1 MQMKLKK
8 LISFLLALT
17 LVFSTFACG
26 IVADAASYTASV
38 LQYMINNHDSF
49 PEARFTP
56 ESYAVYSAALANA
69 TSVNSN
75 SSATTEE
82 KSNAAATLA
91 AAEAG
96 LTVINTEY
104 ASALDI
110 QVASTVVTGKSVDV
124 KIKDAASNE
133 LTNISVELDNAVFA
147 SEFALQEDGYY
158 HATLTST
165 GATGDIVT
173 AIISYEC
180 AGKAYTSYVYV
191 LISADGEHTAI
202 KSELGALLAREIAKN
217 RQGYNYSGGFTTY
230 VSVIKNAFEV
240 YANPS
245 ATQTRVERAID
256 NIELALQTLVSA
268 YADYSE
274 IYALVAKVN
283 ELNPDNYNSFI
294 DVTNAIALVQYDLP
308 ATKQAS
314 VDQMADNI
322 QNALDG
328 LTLKTARYTVVAQTP
343 DASDP
348 SGYRQLSS
356 TTYDGTRTYVVRVT
370 APVHPGY
377 EPTEQYQTVTLSADE
392 QTVTFTYQPVTY
404 YAYFNPNGGS
414 VDVTSKE
421 LTYGAEYGELPVA
434 TRDGYTFLGW
444 FSDATGGEQIIAD
457 TIVTINY
464 VENLFAHWSDVES
477 YTFEFE
483 SALGSACDS
492 ITAIYGAEI
501 EMPVPTKYGYTF
513 TGWYYDAACTQPA
526 SYTTMPDLGDT
537 GAVVTVY
544 AGWTEKVYDITLD
557 AGENGVVTP
566 SAYTVTFGSAYG
578 SLPTPT
584 KDGHT
589 FIGWF
594 TQPEGGDQITA
605 AVLVELDTH
614 HTLYAQYSV
623 NTYTLYFDTDGG
635 STIDP
640 ITAPY
645 GTPINIANPT
655 KDLYIFDSW
664 MLNGQPYDL
673 KTMPSGNV
681 TVEAVWT
688 LNTVCNYYLDVY
700 KTINGKRVP
709 ATSIKEGDAIEVE
722 VSIKT
727 NYYAGQGI
735 FGIMFDNRVFTVASN
750 IRNAAV
756 ANTDSDYIKSLA
768 ATTMSGTT
776 NYAASNWASKFENN
790 VPLNPD
796 NIKCT
801 RITTGNFATTSK
813 KPPVI
818 VNEKTHVFTLKLTVN
833 TGIDAA
839 ITDGLIF
846 IDERVCKSP
855 TNSATSVPTSVACVT
870 ESGTAYKLDTVNLVP
885 DVSNAFVSLD
895 IAATDCE
902 LAPVTG
908 STTVIET
915 KNRIVYGLAEELTLD
930 KFKSDYAE
938 VIGTGTIQCDDAV
951 LGTGSVIKV
960 MDGTTC
966 RLEYTVIIYGD
977 LDGNGTADANDSFL
991 VKMINN
997 GLLSVDR
1004 LNEYEKM
1011 AADPNH
1017 DGVIDAN
1024 DAVLLNDAAL
1034 LKEVVTQVATA

>member
-1 MQMKLKK
+1 MKLKRF
-8 LISFLLALT
+8 ISFLVALT
-17 LVFSTFACG
+17 LVFSTLACG

-49 PEARFTP
+49 PEARYTP

-69 TSVNSN
+69 TFVNSN
-75 SSATTEE
+75 PSAGAEDI
-82 KSNAAATLA
+82 SNAVSALA

-96 LTVINTEY
+96 LTVIQTEY
-104 ASALDI
+104 VPVLDI
-110 QVASTVVTGKSVDV
+110 RSASTVNVSQSVDIA
-124 KIKDAASNE
+124 IKDALSNE
-133 LTNISVELDNAVFA
+133 LTNISVELENAVIA

-158 HATLTST
+158 KATVTST
-165 GATGDIVT
+165 GATGSVIT
-173 AIISYEC
+173 AKITYDC
-180 AGKAYTSYVYV
+180 AGKTYTAYDYVV
-191 LISADGEHTAI
+191 ASADGAHTAI
-202 KSELGALLAREIAKN
+202 KSELGAVLAREMAKN
-217 RQGYNYSGGFTTY
+217 RQAFDYSGGFTTY
-230 VSVIKNAFEV
+230 LAVIKNAFEV

-245 ATQTRVERAID
+245 STQTRVERAID
-256 NIELALQTLVSA
+256 NIELAINSLVSA
-268 YADYSE
+268 YADYSQ
-274 IYALVAKVN
+274 IYALIAQVN
-283 ELNPDNYNSFI
+283 NLNPDNYNSFI

-308 ATKQAS
+308 ASRQS
-314 VDQMADNI
+314 VVDQMAANI
-322 QNALDG
+322 QSALNG

-343 DASDP
+343 DSADP
-348 SGYRQLSS
+348 SGYRVLSS
-356 TTYDGTRTYVVRVT
+356 TTFDGTRTYVVRVT

-377 EPTEQYQTVTLSADE
+377 EATEQYQTVTLTADE
-392 QTVTFTYQPVTY
+392 QTVTFTYKPVTY
-404 YAYFNPNGGS
+404 YAYFNPNGGY
-414 VDVTSKE
+414 VEDTSKE
-421 LTYGAEYGELPVA
+421 LTYGSEYGALPVA

-444 FSDATGGEQIIAD
+444 FSDATGGEQIISD

-464 VENLFAHWSDVES
+464 VENLYAHWSDVES
-477 YTFEFE
+477 YTFNFD
-483 SALGSACDS
+483 SGLGSKCDS
-492 ITAIYGAEI
+492 ITATYGADI
-501 EMPVPTKYGYTF
+501 EMPVPTRFGYSF

-526 SYTTMPDLGDT
+526 SYTTMPDLGDSD
-537 GAVVTVY
+537 AVVTVY

-557 AGENGVVTP
+557 PGENATL
-566 SAYTVTFGSAYG
+566 SNTSYTVTFGSAYG
-578 SLPTPT
+578 TLPTPV

-594 TQPEGGDQITA
+594 TQPEGGEQITA
-605 AVLVELDTH
+605 AVLVELDTE

-635 STIDP
+635 NAIDP

-645 GTPINIANPT
+645 GTPISVENPT
-655 KDLYIFDSW
+655 KDLYIFDCW
-664 MLNGQPYDL
+664 TLNGQPYDL

-681 TVEAVWT
+681 TLEAVWT
-688 LNTVCNYYLDVY
+688 LNTVCNYYIDVY

-709 ATSIKEGDAIEVE
+709 ATSIKAGDAIDVE

-735 FGIMFDNRVFTVASN
+735 FGIMFDNRVFTVSTN

-756 ANTDSDYIKSLA
+756 ANTSSDYMATLA
-768 ATTMSGTT
+768 STAMSGST
-776 NYAASNWASKFENN
+776 NYPASNWASKFEDNY
-790 VPLNPD
+790 PLNPD
-796 NIKCT
+796 YIKCT

-813 KPPVI
+813 KAPVI

-833 TGIDAA
+833 TGIDAS
-839 ITDGLIF
+839 ITEGLIF

-855 TNSATSVPTSVACVT
+855 TNSATNVPTSVACVT
-870 ESGTAYKLDTVNLVP
+870 ENGSSYKIDVTNLVP
-885 DVSNAFVSLD
+885 ELSNAFVSLD
-895 IAATDCE
+895 IASTDCE

-908 STTVIET
+908 STTVVET
-915 KNRIVYGLAEELTLD
+915 KQRIVYGLAEELTLD
-930 KFKSDYAE
+930 KFKTDYAE
-938 VIGTGTIQCDDAV
+938 VIGIGTIQCEDSV

-997 GLLSVDR
+997 GLLSVDS
-1004 LNEYEKM
+1004 LNKYEKM

-1017 DGVIDAN
+1017 DGVIDSA

-1034 LKEVVTQVATA
+1034 LKQVVSQVATA

>member
-1 MQMKLKK
+1 MKLKH

-17 LVFSTFACG
+17 LVFSTLTCG

-49 PEARFTP
+49 PEARYTP

-75 SSATTEE
+75 PSATAEAI
-82 KSNAAATLA
+82 SNAAASLA

-104 ASALDI
+104 VSALD
-110 QVASTVVTGKSVDV
+110 VRAASTVVTGKSVDIA
-124 KIKDAASNE
+124 IKDAASNE
-133 LTNISVELDNAVFA
+133 LSNISVELDNAVFA

-158 HATLTST
+158 KATVTST
-165 GATGDIVT
+165 GATGSVVT
-173 AIISYEC
+173 AVISYEC
-180 AGKAYTSYVYV
+180 AGKSYTSYVYV
-191 LISADGEHTAI
+191 LISAEGEHTAV
-202 KSELGALLAREIAKN
+202 KNELGAVLAREVAKN
-217 RQGYNYSGGFTTY
+217 RQATEYSGGFTTY

-245 ATQTRVERAID
+245 ATQTRVARAIE
-256 NIELALQTLVSA
+256 NIKLALGSLVSA

-314 VDQMADNI
+314 VDQMAGNI

-328 LTLKTARYTVVAQTP
+328 LTLKTSRYTVVAQTP
-343 DASDP
+343 DENDP
-348 SGYRQLSS
+348 SGYRVLSS
-356 TTYDGTRTYVVRVT
+356 QTFDGTRTYVVRVT

-377 EPTEQYQTVTLSADE
+377 EPTEQYQTVTLTADE
-392 QTVTFTYQPVTY
+392 QTVTFTYEPVTY
-404 YAYFNPNGGS
+404 YAYFNANGGS
-414 VDVTSKE
+414 VAVTSKE
-421 LTYGAEYGELPVA
+421 LTYGAEYGTLPVA

-444 FSDATGGEQIIAD
+444 FSDATGGEQVVAD

-464 VENLFAHWSDVES
+464 VENLYAHWSNVES
-477 YTFEFE
+477 YTFQFD
-483 SALGSACDS
+483 STLGSACAPV
-492 ITAIYGAEI
+492 TATYGAEI
-501 EMPVPTKYGYTF
+501 EMPVPARFGYSF

-526 SYTTMPDLGDT
+526 SYTIMPDLGDN

-544 AGWTEKVYDITLD
+544 AGWTERVYDITLD
-557 AGENGVVTP
+557 PGENGTVSST
-566 SAYTVTFGSAYG
+566 SYTVTFGSAYG
-578 SLPTPT
+578 TLPTPT

-589 FIGWF
+589 FVGWF
-594 TQPEGGDQITA
+594 TQPEGGEQITA
-605 AVLVELDTH
+605 AVLVEVDTE

-635 STIDP
+635 NAIDP
-640 ITAPY
+640 ITALY
-645 GTPINIANPT
+645 GTPISVEAPT
-655 KDLYIFDSW
+655 KDNYLFAGW
-664 MLNGQPYDL
+664 TLNGQPYDL

-681 TVEAVWT
+681 TIEAVWT
-688 LNTVCNYYLDVY
+688 LNTVCNYYLDAY

-709 ATSIKEGDAIEVE
+709 ATSIKAGDEIEVD

-735 FGIMFDNRVFTVASN
+735 FGIMFDNRVFTVAGN
-750 IRNAAV
+750 VRNATV
-756 ANTDSDYIKSLA
+756 ANTTSDYAQSLA
-768 ATTMSGTT
+768 STSMSGST
-776 NYAASNWASKFENN
+776 NYAASNWASKFEDNQ
-790 VPLNPD
+790 PLDPA

-801 RITTGNFATTSK
+801 RITTGNFATSSK

-818 VNEKTHVFTLKLTVN
+818 VSEKTLVFTLKLTVN
-833 TGIDAA
+833 SGIDTS
-839 ITDGLIF
+839 ITEGLVF

-855 TNSATSVPTSVACVT
+855 TNSAQSVPTSVACVT
-870 ESGTAYKLDTVNLVP
+870 ENGSSYKLETTNLVP
-885 DVSNAFVSLD
+885 DVSNAFVSLN

-902 LAPVTG
+902 LAPVEG
-908 STTVIET
+908 SSTVIET
-915 KNRIVYGLAEELTLD
+915 KQRIVYGLAEELTLA
-930 KFKSDYAE
+930 KFMSDYAE
-938 VIGTGTIQCDDAV
+938 VIGTGTIACEDSV

-960 MDGTTC
+960 MEGTTC

-1004 LNEYEKM
+1004 LTEYEKM

-1017 DGVIDAN
+1017 DGVIDAS
-1024 DAVLLNDAAL
+1024 DAALLNDAAL
-1034 LKEVVTQVATA
+1034 LKQVVSQVA